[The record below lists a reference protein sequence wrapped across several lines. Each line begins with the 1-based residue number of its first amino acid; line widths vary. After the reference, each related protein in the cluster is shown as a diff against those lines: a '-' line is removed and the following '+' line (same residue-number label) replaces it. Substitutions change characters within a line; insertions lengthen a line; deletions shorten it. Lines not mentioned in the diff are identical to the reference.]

1 MDNVVEINNLV
12 KTYENGHIKALNGI
26 DLTIGEGEFVSI
38 IGPSGSGKSTLLNML
53 GALDLPDSGSINVA
67 GYDLISNKKL
77 NEFRAKKIGFIFQLH
92 NLIPNLSVVENIEIP
107 MFTSKLSNSEMRVK
121 ALDLLDIVG
130 LRDKASQKPSKLSGG
145 ERQRVAIARALI
157 KEPKLLL
164 LNDPSI
170 ILADEPTGSLDS
182 KTSTKILKQLIDL
195 HRSQN
200 VTLIIV
206 THDMDVAKLADRTIE
221 VLDGKLVNAG
231 ENSLLDDK
239 INVD

>member
-1 MDNVVEINNLV
+1 MDNVVEFNNLV

-145 ERQRVAIARALI
+145 ERQRVAIARALA
-157 KEPKLLL
+157 
-164 LNDPSI
+164 NDPSI

>member
-145 ERQRVAIARALI
+145 ERQRVAIARALA
-157 KEPKLLL
+157 
-164 LNDPSI
+164 NDPSI
-170 ILADEPTGSLDS
+170 SSAY
-182 KTSTKILKQLIDL
+182 
-195 HRSQN
+195 N
-200 VTLIIV
+200 W
-206 THDMDVAKLADRTIE
+206 
-221 VLDGKLVNAG
+221 VLNK
-231 ENSLLDDK
+231 DK
-239 INVD
+239 

>member
-1 MDNVVEINNLV
+1 MGNVVEINNLV

-107 MFTSKLSNSEMRVK
+107 MFTSKFSNSEMRAK

-130 LRDKASQKPSKLSGG
+130 LRDKASQKPSILSGG
-145 ERQRVAIARALI
+145 ERQRVAIARALA
-157 KEPKLLL
+157 
-164 LNDPSI
+164 NDPSI

-231 ENSLLDDK
+231 ENSLLEDK

>member
-1 MDNVVEINNLV
+1 MSNIVEINNLV

-130 LRDKASQKPSKLSGG
+130 LRDKASQKPSIYP
-145 ERQRVAIARALI
+145 QA
-157 KEPKLLL
+157 
-164 LNDPSI
+164 
-170 ILADEPTGSLDS
+170 
-182 KTSTKILKQLIDL
+182 
-195 HRSQN
+195 QN
-200 VTLIIV
+200 LQV
-206 THDMDVAKLADRTIE
+206 
-221 VLDGKLVNAG
+221 
-231 ENSLLDDK
+231 
-239 INVD
+239 